1 MEESAQ
7 FLRDLFDAA
16 VAAADPAHCVPPHLP
31 KPPHGRTV
39 VVGAGKAAAKMAAA
53 VERVWDG
60 PLSGL
65 VITRYGHLFATDRI
79 DVVEGGHPVPDTAC
93 EKAARSMLDL
103 VSGLSKDDMV
113 LCLVSGG
120 GSSLLS
126 LPAPGLTLADKQEVN
141 RALLACGAD
150 ITSINTVRKHL
161 SGIKGGRLAAAAMP
175 ARCVSLIISDVSGDD
190 PSVVASGPT
199 VGDESTFAE
208 ARSVLTRFNIS
219 SPPSV
224 HAHLL
229 AGADETPNPGDS
241 CLSNSELIVI
251 ATAALS
257 LNAAV
262 ELAYKRGV
270 EPILLGDD
278 IEGEARDVAIAQAAL
293 VSSIRSHARPV
304 AAPCVLLSGGETT
317 VTVRGSGRGGR
328 NTEFALALA
337 LALSGARGVYG
348 LSADTDGIDGM
359 GDNAGAIIL
368 PNTLT
373 RAETL
378 GLDPRQCLADNN
390 GYQFFHALG
399 DLVITGPTLTNV
411 NDFRAVLVS

>member
-1 MEESAQ
+1 MEEPTQ
-7 FLRDLFDAA
+7 FLRDLFSAA
-16 VAAADPAHCVPPHLP
+16 VAAVDPAHCVPPYLP
-31 KPPHGRTV
+31 KLPRGRTV

-53 VERVWDG
+53 VEGVWDG

-65 VITRYGHLFATDRI
+65 VITRYGHLCSTERI

-93 EKAARSMLDL
+93 EKAARRMLDS
-103 VSGLSKDDMV
+103 VSGLCKDDMV
-113 LCLVSGG
+113 LSLISGG
-120 GSSLLS
+120 GSALLS
-126 LPAPGLTLADKQEVN
+126 LPAPGLTLGDKQVVN

-150 ITSINTVRKHL
+150 ITSINSVRKHL

-175 ARCVSLIISDVSGDD
+175 ARCVSLIISDVPGDD

-199 VGDESTFAE
+199 VGDVSTFAE
-208 ARSVLTRFNIS
+208 ARAVLKRFNLS
-219 SPPSV
+219 PPPSV
-224 HAHLL
+224 HSHLL
-229 AGADETPNPGDS
+229 AEADETPSPGDNR
-241 CLSNSELIVI
+241 LRNSEVIVI

-270 EPILLGDD
+270 SPVLLGDN
-278 IEGEARDVAIAQAAL
+278 IEGEARHVAVAQAAL
-293 VSSIRSHARPV
+293 VRGIRSHGRPV
-304 AAPCVLLSGGETT
+304 ATPCVLLSGGETT

-328 NTEFALALA
+328 NSEFALAWA

-348 LSADTDGIDGM
+348 LAADTDGIDGM

-378 GLDPRQCLADNN
+378 GLDPTQCLEDND
-390 GYQFFHALG
+390 GYRFFDALG

-411 NDFRAVLVS
+411 NDFRALLVL